1 MMWSSYLLIL
11 FSFIL
16 SFFVVYITI
25 PSIVNV
31 SKSKG
36 LFDKPNQR
44 KSHNGYIPTLGGIAT
59 FAAIVIS
66 MALFLNTGD
75 SPELLYLIGS
85 MTILFFIG
93 IKDDIL
99 MIAPDKK
106 LIGQLLAISI
116 MIFLGNIRLTN
127 LHGFL
132 GIHELNYITSVLLTS
147 FVMVV
152 IINAFNLID
161 GIDGLASGIGI
172 LISVA
177 FGIWFYLTGYTNYAV
192 LSAAI
197 AGSYIS
203 FFGYNVFGNRNKI
216 FMGDTGSLVLGFVIS
231 ILVVQFNE
239 ANINY
244 AGKFAFHSA
253 PAVSFGVLIIP
264 MIDTL
269 RVFTIRL
276 LKGRSPFMPDKNHLH
291 HRLLLLG
298 FSHAEATGIFASVNV
313 FFIVLMISLKSM
325 GLVTLMLINFSVAL
339 FFMLLTEAF
348 IYRQQNRHQNINSNY
363 NQYHQDYPAKSA

>member
-1 MMWSSYLLIL
+1 MLTNYLLIL
-11 FSFIL
+11 FSF
-16 SFFVVYITI
+16 SVSFVVVFISI
-25 PSIVNV
+25 PSIVKV
-31 SKSKG
+31 AESKG

-44 KSHNGYIPTLGGIAT
+44 KSHNGNIPTLGGIAT
-59 FAAIVIS
+59 FAAIIIS
-66 MALFLNTGD
+66 MTLFLNTGD
-75 SPELLYLIGS
+75 NPELLYLIGS

-116 MIFLGNIRLTN
+116 MVLLGNIRFTN

-132 GIHELNYITSVLLTS
+132 GIYELNYITSVLLTA

-152 IINAFNLID
+152 VINAFNLID

-172 LISVA
+172 LISLA
-177 FGIWFYLTGYTNYAV
+177 FGLWFYLTGYYNYAV

-197 AGSYIS
+197 AGSYLS
-203 FFGYNVFGNRNKI
+203 FFGYNVFGKRNKI

-231 ILVVQFNE
+231 LLVIQFNE

-244 AGKFAFHSA
+244 SGKYSFHAA

-264 MIDTL
+264 MFDTL
-269 RVFTIRL
+269 RVFLLRI

-298 FSHAEATGIFASVNV
+298 FTHAEATLIFASVNI
-313 FFIVLMISLKSM
+313 FFIVLMVSLKSM
-325 GLVTLMLINFSVAL
+325 ELIPLMLINISVAL
-339 FFMLLTEAF
+339 FFMLLTELF
-348 IYRQQNRHQNINSNY
+348 IYMQQHRDQNFNSNY
-363 NQYHQDYPAKSA
+363 NRYQNDYPAKSA